1 MSEQNPV
8 LEDLSSEQRELFLR
22 RLAAHRENS
31 NHSHSA
37 AEPVA
42 AQDRQEHALSTTQS
56 RIWYYEQLVPG
67 NRLYNLPSVLELIG
81 PLDVT
86 SLEAAVN
93 KIIERHR
100 ILTATFEDRN
110 GAPVQIIR
118 PNLRIS
124 VPVID
129 LRNLSGEE
137 ADQEIRRL
145 ALEHGKYLFDLR
157 KGPLLKLTII
167 SVSENRNIALFNTH
181 HIVGDQ
187 WSAAILMKELAICY
201 PAIAAGVTPNLA
213 PLKVQYTDYI
223 RWEQQALSQAA
234 IGPHVAW
241 WERRLQGPLSR
252 VELPADYHCDYGS
265 DYRGHNIQM
274 KLDASVTKQ
283 FRAICQ
289 KAGATLFMG
298 MLAGFKLLLHR
309 LTSQTDIVLGT
320 PIANRGRNEFEPLI
334 GLFLNVLVLR
344 TEVQGNFS
352 FVNLLQRIRETVL
365 GAWAHKDVPFEM
377 LVSKLQIE
385 REFGRH
391 PVFDIL
397 FNYLNTPP
405 ISVVFGNIVA
415 RPLRLADSESR
426 FAITLYIQEQ
436 EDEGLA
442 FELEYQRARLS
453 EARMRQVMHQFQ
465 YLLEQ
470 IARSPEKGIGEYSL
484 AAPDHRHLLA
494 DPTAHLVSPQTT
506 SIGKLFENCAYKH
519 PDRTAITQLE
529 RSWTWR
535 DFHRTVSSL
544 VVQLQEKGLKK
555 GDVVA
560 VCGPRC
566 FGVISAMTA
575 ALSSGGILLPID
587 PALPPSQR
595 SIMLREARARFLFVT
610 EPEPMCDRPEMVVM
624 LLGKDDVL
632 TGELVPM
639 PDVSPS
645 DPAYIFFTSGTTGVP
660 KGVLGVHKGLSRFVE
675 WQQRTFRV
683 GPEDRCSQLIGLSFH
698 IVLRDIYLAVSSG
711 ASLYL
716 PDTDMTLAPEQ
727 ILPWLEKNQI
737 TVIHTVPT
745 VAASWLSHVPPGVS
759 LRSVRWI
766 FSGGEPLRDT
776 FLRRWRSNFPQA
788 GPIVNFYG
796 STEATLAQCFN
807 PLDPDLIPGIQ
818 PVGRPLPGTQ
828 ALVLRNGNQLCGL
841 GEPGEIAFR
850 SQFLTAGYI
859 NAPDQNRKRFLPNPF
874 TGEESDRIYLMGD
887 RGRLRP
893 DGQLEVLGRIDTQ
906 IKIRGVRIELGEI
919 ESALCL
925 HPAVR
930 DAAAKLWNDGGDDF
944 QLAGYITLRPGL
956 SATAEELRKHCRGLL
971 QDAKVPTAFVVL
983 DRLPFTR
990 NGKLDR
996 RALPKAA
1003 NPLGSAKPPVVART
1017 PIEETLCSIWSTL
1030 LHKETVGVH
1039 DNFFE
1044 IGGHS
1049 LLATHVSARVRS
1061 AFEIDAP
1068 LAWLLQGPTIAE
1080 LAVHIEASR
1089 RGAAAPKFELSHS
1102 SEPDPAPPLSYPQ
1115 RRLWFLDQLD
1125 PGGAAYNVPSPVR
1138 MGGRVDAHA
1147 LRRAFCDLV
1156 NRHEPLRARFHDS
1169 DGTPV
1174 QTIVADNDIS
1184 LPIVDI
1190 SEIPAVHRLAVAEAI
1205 TRKSAA
1211 QPFDLIHGPLLRTCL
1226 IRLDQDD
1233 HVLALTAHHIACDGW
1248 SLGVLIRDTALLYS
1262 AFRDGQEPEL
1272 PPLDLRYADFARW
1285 QHAWIESSAAED
1297 QLAYWRGRLEGAPPL
1312 QLPTDHARQPGRSA
1326 HAAWHRIYL
1335 PLELVDR
1342 LKVLARSQATTLFAV
1357 LLTGFKVLL
1366 YQYSGQEDLVVGST
1380 YANRTPA
1387 TEALIGFFANTV
1399 ALRTDLSGNPTLAG
1413 ALKLVTKTVLGAYAH
1428 QELPFDKIVQE
1439 LRPARGLETVPFARA
1454 LFTLQTTFLPSL
1466 HKVGLHL
1473 ESIPLHREVAQTD
1486 LIIDLLE
1493 TSRGLLVAAEYNC
1506 EIFERPTIQRF
1517 LERFTAVL
1525 EAIALN
1531 PETNIQDIDLLSLE
1545 EAALLDAA
1553 SLSR

>member
-1 MSEQNPV
+1 MSEQNSI

-22 RLAAHRENS
+22 RLAVHRANTS
-31 NHSHSA
+31 SSLSVT
-37 AEPVA
+37 EPA
-42 AQDRQEHALSTTQS
+42 TAQDRQEYALSTTQT

-81 PLDVT
+81 PLKVT
-86 SLEAAVN
+86 SLETAVN

-110 GAPVQIIR
+110 GAPVQIVR
-118 PNLRIS
+118 PSLRIS

-129 LRNLSGEE
+129 LRNLPDEE

-145 ALEHGKYLFDLR
+145 ALEDAKYLFDLG
-157 KGPLLKLTII
+157 KGPLIKLTII

-187 WSAAILMKELAICY
+187 WSAAILMSELATCY
-201 PAIAAGVTPNLA
+201 PAIAAGAAPNLP
-213 PLKVQYTDYI
+213 PLKSQYTDYI
-223 RWEQQALSQAA
+223 HWEQNKLSELAT
-234 IGPHVAW
+234 GPHLAW
-241 WERRLQGPLSR
+241 WERRLQGPLAR
-252 VELPADYHCDYGS
+252 VEIPE
-265 DYRGHNIQM
+265 DYRPDGNADFLGQNIQI
-274 KLDASVTKQ
+274 KLDASVTRQ
-283 FRAICQ
+283 FRAMCQ
-289 KAGATLFMG
+289 KSGATLFMG
-298 MLAGFKLLLHR
+298 VLAGFKALVHR
-309 LTSQTDIVLGT
+309 LTGQNDIILGT
-320 PIANRGRNEFEPLI
+320 PMANRGRNEFEPLI

-344 TEVQGNFS
+344 TDVESNLS
-352 FVNLLQRIRETVL
+352 FVNLLQRVRETVL
-365 GAWAHKDVPFEM
+365 SAWAHKDVPFEM

-385 REFGRH
+385 RDLRRH
-391 PVFDIL
+391 PIFDVL
-397 FNYLNTPP
+397 FNFLNTPP
-405 ISVVFGNIVA
+405 ISVNFGDITA
-415 RPLRLADSESR
+415 RHLRLVDSQSR
-426 FAITLYIQEQ
+426 FPMTLYVQE
-436 EDEGLA
+436 EDDGLA
-442 FELEYQRARLS
+442 FELEYQCARFS
-453 EARMRQVMHQFQ
+453 EIRMRQIMRQLQ

-470 IARSPEKGIGEYSL
+470 ISVNPERGIGEYTL
-484 AAPDHRHLLA
+484 IPPDHRHLLP
-494 DPTAHLVSPQTT
+494 DPTARLVSAQTT
-506 SIGKLFENCAYKH
+506 AIGKLFEACAYKYS
-519 PDRTAITQLE
+519 DRTAITQRD
-529 RSWTWR
+529 RSWSWR

-544 VVQLQEKGLKK
+544 VLQLREKGLTK

-575 ALSSGGILLPID
+575 AMVSGGVLLPID
-587 PALPPSQR
+587 PALPHSQR
-595 SIMLREARARFLFVT
+595 SLMLREAQAKFLFAT
-610 EPEPMCDRPEMVVM
+610 ETEYGCGRQLVLMPISEHAV
-624 LLGKDDVL
+624 LGE
-632 TGELVPM
+632 ELISM
-639 PDVSPS
+639 PDVSES
-645 DPAYIFFTSGTTGVP
+645 DPAYIFFTSGTTGIP
-660 KGVLGVHKGLSRFVE
+660 KGVLGVHKGLSRFLE
-675 WQQRTFRV
+675 WQQSTFRIALR
-683 GPEDRCSQLIGLSFH
+683 DRCSQLIGLSFDM
-698 IVLRDIYLAVSSG
+698 VMRDIYLAISSG

-716 PDTDMTLAPEQ
+716 PDTDASLAPEE
-727 ILPWLEKNQI
+727 ILPWLEKNRI

-745 VAASWLSHVPPGVS
+745 IAASWLSRVPPGVS
-759 LRSVRWI
+759 LSSVRWI
-766 FSGGEPLRDT
+766 FSGGEPLRDS
-776 FLRRWRSNFPQA
+776 FVRRWRATFPQA
-788 GPIVNFYG
+788 GAIVNLYG
-796 STEATLAQCFN
+796 STEGTLAQCFN
-807 PLDPDLIPGIQ
+807 ILGPDLIPGIQ

-841 GEPGEIAFR
+841 GEPGEIAVR

-859 NAPDQNRKRFLPNPF
+859 NAPDQNRNRFLPNPF

-887 RGRLRP
+887 RARLRP

-906 IKIRGVRIELGEI
+906 IKVRGVRIELGEI

-930 DAAAKLWNDGGDDF
+930 DAAAKLWSNEDDDF
-944 QLAGYITLRPGL
+944 QLAGYITLRQGL

-971 QDAKVPTAFVVL
+971 QDAKVPTEFVVL

-996 RALPKAA
+996 CALPKPA
-1003 NPLGSAKPPVVART
+1003 NPLDSSHAPAAART

-1030 LHKETVGVH
+1030 LRKQTVGVH

-1089 RGAAAPKFELSHS
+1089 RGAAAAKFELSHS

-1125 PGGAAYNVPSPVR
+1125 PGGAAYNIPSPVR
-1138 MGGRVDAHA
+1138 MGGRVDADA
-1147 LRRAFCDLV
+1147 LRRAFCELV

-1174 QTIVADNDIS
+1174 QTIVSDNDIP

-1190 SEIPAVHRLAVAEAI
+1190 SEVPAVHRLPVAEAI
-1205 TRKSAA
+1205 TRKGAA
-1211 QPFDLIHGPLLRTCL
+1211 QPFDLAHGPLLRTCL
-1226 IRLDQDD
+1226 VRLDQDD
-1233 HVLALTAHHIACDGW
+1233 YVLALTVHHIACDGW

-1262 AFRDGQEPEL
+1262 TFRDGQEPEL
-1272 PPLDLRYADFARW
+1272 PPLGLHYSDFARW
-1285 QHAWIESSAAED
+1285 QHVWIESSAAGE
-1297 QLAYWRGRLEGAPPL
+1297 QLAYWRGRLEGAPQL
-1312 QLPTDHARQPGRSA
+1312 QLPTDHSRQPGRA
-1326 HAAWHRIYL
+1326 ARAAWLRIYL
-1335 PLELVDR
+1335 PLELVDQ
-1342 LKVLARSQATTLFAV
+1342 LKAVARSQATTLFTV

-1399 ALRTDLSGNPTLAG
+1399 ALRTDLSGNPTFAG
-1413 ALKLVTKTVLGAYAH
+1413 ALRRVSKTVLGAYAH

-1466 HKVGLHL
+1466 HKAGLRL
-1473 ESIPLHREVAQTD
+1473 ESIPVHREVAQTD

-1493 TSRGLLVAAEYNC
+1493 TTRGLLVAAEYNC
-1506 EIFERPTIQRF
+1506 EIFERTTIQRF
-1517 LERFTAVL
+1517 LERFTTVL
-1525 EAIALN
+1525 EAIAVN
-1531 PETNIQDIDLLSLE
+1531 PETNIQDIDLLSSE
-1545 EAALLDAA
+1545 EAALLDTA